1 MSRMRGLPEV
11 KFGWPG
17 GAPATEVL
25 GREWLMTNG
34 LGGYASSTLAG
45 VNARRY
51 HGLFIP
57 SLPEKGRTV
66 MLSRLIE
73 TARVEGQVYRLE
85 GEVRADGTLAGDT
98 SLLRGFRLDGLIPEW
113 DYVLGPTRLRR
124 RLVMVHGENT
134 LFIEWAHLSG
144 PAVKLRLRPFPT
156 FRVHEH
162 DFPHGYCQPKVVL
175 QGERI
180 EMCAGKEAEPLRL
193 RLYSDASVPFVALP
207 EISPPL
213 LYRIERARGMPH
225 VETQASP
232 GYFECTVKPG
242 GRLALGATVQDWAVL
257 DRDPAISFDMERER
271 EWRLLERAP
280 AQARKD
286 TAARL
291 VLAADQFIVDPM
303 RPRDDA
309 WARAIGEDARSVI
322 AGYPWFT
329 DWGRDT
335 MISLEGLTVSTG
347 RLREAAAIL
356 RTFRHHVRDGLLPN
370 LFPEGEA
377 EGLYHTADATLW
389 FFHAVDRYVT
399 ASKDEELLREFFP
412 TLEDIVQKHLKG
424 TRHNIRIDPDD
435 GLLTQGEQGYQLTW
449 MDAKVDGWVVT
460 PRRGKAVELNALWFN
475 AMKLMAEWAVLLG
488 VDPEPYNQAAERA
501 QASFNQR
508 FWNPRTQCLFDV
520 VDAEGGGNDAAVRP
534 NQIFALSLKYPVL
547 ARDKWPQVLRKVE
560 VELLTPVGLRSLA
573 SDHSDYKATYDG
585 DLRARD
591 AAYHQGTVWSWLI
604 GHYVDAALRVQP
616 DRAHLRDVM
625 DGLEAH
631 LRQAG
636 VGQVSEIFDATP
648 PFRPRGCI
656 AQAWGVAEA
665 LRVFLRTA

>member
-1 MSRMRGLPEV
+1 MSRVRGLPEL
-11 KFGWPG
+11 KFAWPM
-17 GAPATEVL
+17 GAPAIEVL

-34 LGGYASSTLAG
+34 LGGYASGTLAG

-57 SLPEKGRTV
+57 TLPERGRTV
-66 MLSRLIE
+66 MLSRLVE
-73 TARVEGQVYRLE
+73 TARVEGQTCRLD
-85 GEVRADGTLAGDT
+85 GEVRADGALMGDA
-98 SLLRGFRLDGLIPEW
+98 SLLRSFRLDGLIPEW
-113 DYVLGPTRLRR
+113 DYVLGASRLRR
-124 RLVMVHGENT
+124 RLVLVHGENT

-144 PAVKLRLRPFPT
+144 PPVKLRLRPFPV

-162 DFPHGYCQPKVVL
+162 DFPHDYCQPKVIL

-180 EMCAGKEAEPLRL
+180 EMQAAKDAPSLRL
-193 RLYSDASVPFVALP
+193 RLYGDGTVPFVAMP
-207 EISPPL
+207 EISSPL
-213 LYRIERARGMPH
+213 LYRTERSRGMPH
-225 VETQASP
+225 IETQASP
-232 GYFECTVKPG
+232 GYFECTVRPG
-242 GRLALGATVQDWAVL
+242 GRLSLGATVDDWALL
-257 DRDPAISFDMERER
+257 DRDPSMSFDMERER

-280 AQARKD
+280 VAARTG

-291 VLAADQFIVDPM
+291 VLAGDQFIVDPM

-347 RLREAAAIL
+347 RFREAAAIL
-356 RTFRHHVRDGLLPN
+356 RTFRHHVKDGLLPN

-377 EGLYHTADATLW
+377 DGLYHTADATLW

-399 ASKDEELLREFFP
+399 ASGDLELLREFYP
-412 TLEDIVQKHLKG
+412 TFEDIVRRHQQG
-424 TRHNIRIDPDD
+424 TRHNIRIDPTD
-435 GLLTQGEQGYQLTW
+435 GLLTQGEEGYQLTW

-475 AMKLMAEWAVLLG
+475 AMRLMAEWAALQGLDG
-488 VDPEPYNQAAERA
+488 TPYAMAAQQA
-501 QASFNQR
+501 QDSFNRR
-508 FWNPRTQCLFDV
+508 FWNPAEGCLFDV
-520 VDAEGGGNDAAVRP
+520 VDAQGGGNDAAVRP

-547 ARDKWPQVLRKVE
+547 NPDHWSDVLRKVE
-560 VELLTPVGLRSLA
+560 TELLTPVGLRSLA
-573 SDHSDYKATYDG
+573 SDHDDYKATYDG

-616 DRAHLRDVM
+616 ARAHVRDVM
-625 DGLEAH
+625 EGLETH